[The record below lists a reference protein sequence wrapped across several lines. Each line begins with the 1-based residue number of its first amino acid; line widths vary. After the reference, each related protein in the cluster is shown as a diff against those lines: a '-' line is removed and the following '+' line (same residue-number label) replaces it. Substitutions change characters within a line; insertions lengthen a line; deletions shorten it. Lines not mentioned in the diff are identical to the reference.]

1 MKSRLENIDVAKGLG
16 ILLVVLGHNRPL
28 TEQLP
33 TLHAAIYLFHMPLF
47 FFLSGLTT
55 PATLSSEKLFKR
67 IVGLIKPY
75 VAGVLLFLPLQLKQ
89 ADHPSN
95 DGILHHVLW
104 GSGNAIF
111 NTPLWFLTA
120 LIGGYLLYAAWRR
133 VPFLPSNHI
142 AAPFVSGCVIALT
155 YWLMSNQ
162 IGFRLLPFD
171 VLNRPLGAP
180 LNLDFAPLIAALLAI
195 GNWWQSTTTQ
205 RRPPSSQAM
214 WLTTLLSSFAFV
226 LLLRNDP
233 ALDLNYRAIQS
244 WPTALACSALGIV
257 LVMALSQIIAN
268 SKGHV
273 KLALTWLGRNTLI
286 ILVFHA
292 PIQNALTNLLAKR
305 MTVNAVLAT
314 LISLL
319 LCATLAWL
327 SHAVINRNK
336 HLRSIFYA

>member
-1 MKSRLENIDVAKGLG
+1 MKNRLENIDVAKGLG

-33 TLHAAIYLFHMPLF
+33 ALHAAVYLFHMPLF

-55 PATLSSEKLFKR
+55 PAILSGEKLFKR
-67 IVGLIKPY
+67 VVGLVKPY
-75 VAGVLLFLPLQLKQ
+75 VAGILLFLPLQLKQ

-95 DGILHHVLW
+95 DGILQHALW

-120 LIGGYLLYAAWRR
+120 LIGGYLLYSVLTRIQALAA
-133 VPFLPSNHI
+133 NHI
-142 AAPFVSGCVIALT
+142 AVPLIAGSVIAFT
-155 YWLMSNQ
+155 YWSMSNQ

-180 LNLDFAPLIAALLAI
+180 LNLDFAPLIASLLLI
-195 GNWWQSTTTQ
+195 GNWWQTTSTE
-205 RRPPSSQAM
+205 RKPPSTQAV
-214 WLTTLLSSFAFV
+214 WLTAAVSSLAFM
-226 LLLRNDP
+226 LLLRSDP
-233 ALDLNYRAIQS
+233 GLDLNYRAVQS
-244 WPTALACSALGIV
+244 WPAALTCGTLGIIF
-257 LVMALSQIIAN
+257 VMALSQIIAH
-268 SKGHV
+268 SKSHV
-273 KLALTWLGRNTLI
+273 KLALTWLGQNTLI

-292 PIQNALTNLLAKR
+292 PIQNALTNLLSKR
-305 MTVNAVLAT
+305 MTINAFLAT
-314 LISLL
+314 LISVI
-319 LCATLAWL
+319 LCAALAWL